1 MAIFRCK
8 MCSAQL
14 DVKPGQ
20 LVCECGYC
28 GSTQTIPN
36 GDDEQKVAL
45 YNRANNLR
53 FRSDFDKAIVAY
65 QSIVA
70 KYPKESEAHW
80 GLCLSKYGIE
90 YVDDPKTGEKIPT
103 CHRTLYE
110 SILEDSDYLEALEN
124 ADVIAKDIYIAEA
137 KEIDRIQKRIIRISQ
152 KEDPYD
158 IFICYKESD
167 DAGGRT
173 IDSVLAQDIYD
184 KLTDKGYKV
193 FFARITLE
201 NKLGQEYEPIIFAAL
216 RSAKVMLVVGTK
228 EDYFNAV
235 WVKNEWSRFLSFM
248 ANDKNKYLIPCY
260 KDIDAYDM
268 PEEFTPLQSQDLGK
282 IGYLQDLARGIDKIF
297 GRDEKKAA
305 KTVVTAAAA
314 GSFSGYYSRIEQAI
328 KNGQFEKA
336 DWLIESVLAGD
347 ENDAKAYYYRI
358 FVEEEIEDLDFLGKD
373 VKDPFDYKNFSIA
386 YRNANPEFKAELD
399 EIIERTKKNQLQR
412 DYEIADTYRQA
423 HDYERAIA
431 IYQTLGS
438 YLDSKERITQCEQEK
453 AEYEAALERD
463 RQVEEIN
470 KNIVALNKKKTE
482 NIEQIKKSKASI
494 AAYTSKKTRTQNFS
508 RLASIFGYLALGSA
522 GLNLVIFLIVGLVT
536 YFNSYEIQDSNYLG
550 FFIALTVMYVIQNGF
565 CGFYIMC
572 IRKHINPSAFFVLN
586 IILTSVAYILCIV
599 FASLFSG
606 YDGAWGIGIGPLFLE
621 WFVLCFSIPF
631 SIFCKKS
638 NETRVVSYFDVQRAR
653 NNIAE
658 LQEKNRQ
665 LDGQI
670 KEFKNQIQELRG
682 EDPLPDVE
690 PSSSGSSTPK
700 TSTYSQSARSSSYSY
715 RQTGPSVGNKVLG
728 ILHGV
733 LGAVACG
740 FAFIADIVV
749 FSTGVSNFS
758 PSLTYFTIFLFML
771 HIAFF
776 VVFIVFSKKRP
787 APALCFIFSLIHT
800 VLIIIF
806 LSSAVSLSSTPIESY
821 SYSYYYGYSYYS
833 TQYYQYSSVLITFT
847 VFSMLFFI
855 VSTIMGLIR
864 MIKYKKDD

>member
-1 MAIFRCK
+1 MAVFRCK
-8 MCSAQL
+8 MCGAQL

-36 GDDEQKVAL
+36 GDDEQKIAL

-90 YVDDPKTGEKIPT
+90 YVDDPKSGEKIPT

-110 SILEDSDYLEALEN
+110 SILEDSDYLDALEN
-124 ADVIAKDIYIAEA
+124 ADVIAKDIYMAEA

-184 KLTDKGYKV
+184 KLVDKGYKV

-228 EDYFNAV
+228 EEHFNAV

-260 KDIDAYDM
+260 KDVDPYDM

-297 GRDEKKAA
+297 GRDEKKAT
-305 KTVVTAAAA
+305 KVVASAAV

-347 ENDAKAYYYRI
+347 ENDARAYYYKI
-358 FVEEEIEDLDFLGKD
+358 FVEAQNSDLDFLGKD
-373 VKDPFDYKNFSIA
+373 SKDPFDYRNFSVA
-386 YRNANPEFKAELD
+386 YRNANPEFKVELD
-399 EIIERTKKNQLQR
+399 EIIARAKKNQL
-412 DYEIADTYRQA
+412 E
-423 HDYERAIA
+423 HDYDLANSYEEDCDYDKAID
-431 IYQTLGS
+431 IFKSLGD
-438 YLDSKERITQCEQEK
+438 YKDSKQRIKDCEKEK
-453 AEYEAALERD
+453 EEYEAANERA
-463 RQVEEIN
+463 RQITEIN
-470 KNIVALNKKKTE
+470 GYINGLNKKKVE
-482 NIEQIKKSKASI
+482 NSEQIKKSRASI
-494 AAYTSKKTRTQNFS
+494 ASFTSKQNRKKNFS
-508 RLASIFGYLALGSA
+508 RIASVFGFLCLGSA
-522 GLNLVIFLIVGLVT
+522 VLNIIIFLIVGLVS
-536 YFNSYEIQDSNYLG
+536 YFNSGYEIMETNYLG
-550 FFIALTVMYVIQNGF
+550 FFIALLIMYAIQIAF
-565 CGFYIMC
+565 CGLFILF
-572 IRKHINPSAFFVLN
+572 IHKTINPTFIFVIN
-586 IILTSVAYILCIV
+586 IILTSVAYIVCIV

-606 YDGAWGIGIGPLFLE
+606 YSFAWGIGIGPLYLE
-621 WFVLCFSIPF
+621 WFVLGFSIPY
-631 SIFCKKS
+631 SIFCRKS
-638 NETRVVSYFDVQRAR
+638 NETIITSSYSADIQGAR
-653 NNIAE
+653 DKISE
-658 LQEKNRQ
+658 LEEKNRQ
-665 LDGQI
+665 IDSQI
-670 KEFKNQIQELRG
+670 AEYKNQISMINGEELL
-682 EDPLPDVE
+682 DDVPASVPKTDTSQSIR
-690 PSSSGSSTPK
+690 PSSYTN
-700 TSTYSQSARSSSYSY
+700 RN
-715 RQTGPSVGNKVLG
+715 TGPSVGNRVLG
-728 ILHGV
+728 MLNGIF
-733 LGAVACG
+733 GAVACG
-740 FAFIADIVV
+740 CGFLADIVAA
-749 FSTGVSNFS
+749 STGSSSSASSLRGFS
-758 PSLTYFTIFLFML
+758 FFLIFL

-776 VVFIVFSKKRP
+776 IVFLVFSRKRP
-787 APALCFIFSLIHT
+787 NPIIGFIFSVVHT
-800 VLIIIF
+800 VLIIVF
-806 LSSAVSLSSTPIESY
+806 LANTASLYVSYEYTYTSIIIMFAVFAMI
-821 SYSYYYGYSYYS
+821 
-833 TQYYQYSSVLITFT
+833 
-847 VFSMLFFI
+847 MFI
-855 VSTIMGLIR
+855 ASTIVGLIR
-864 MIKYKKDD
+864 MIKYRNDN